1 MTLSARRRWA
11 LGVAALAAAF
21 LLWQWLPTPLPARW
35 SATELAQLRGMTLAA
50 LPPVPRDASN
60 AVADDPRAAEL
71 GGLLFSDTRF
81 SANGRVSCA
90 TCHQRDKAFTDG
102 LPRSVGLAP
111 VERNAMSLLGAAW
124 SPWFY
129 WDGRKDSQWSQALEP
144 LEHPREHGSNRVDV
158 ARALLTDPDY
168 RQRYAALFGPVD
180 DLAQRLADTHTFPSA
195 SPRGTPSEQAAW
207 QALSPADQHAINEV
221 FSRVGKLLAAWQRG
235 LRPAGAPFDRYV
247 AELDD
252 DGALRASNALSRAQL
267 AGLRLF
273 LGKAQ
278 CVNCHNGP
286 LFTNYAFHN
295 TGVLSAPGLAPAAG
309 RAAGLRLTQADPFNC
324 LGQYS
329 DAQPSQCQELRFA
342 RGGDELVA
350 AQRTGSLRHLAATAP
365 YMHAG
370 QIATLDEVIEHYD
383 RAEPAL
389 VGHNE
394 AKPLGLRAVEKRQL
408 LAFLQ
413 SLNPLDEGK

>member
-1 MTLSARRRWA
+1 MTVARRRLLLLA
-11 LGVAALAAAF
+11 CVLAAAAT
-21 LLWQWLPTPLPARW
+21 LWQWLPTPLPSHW
-35 SATELAQLRGMTLAA
+35 TATELAQLRGMTLAA
-50 LPPVPRDASN
+50 LPAPPRDASN

-71 GGLLFSDTRF
+71 GGLLFGDARF

-90 TCHQRDKAFTDG
+90 TCHQSDRAFTDG

-111 VERNAMSLLGAAW
+111 VERNAMGLLGASW

-129 WDGRKDSQWSQALEP
+129 WDGRKDSPWAQALEP

-158 ARALLTDPDY
+158 ARVLLSDANY
-168 RQRYAALFGPVD
+168 RQRYAALFGSVE
-180 DLAQRLADTHTFPSA
+180 DLARRLADAQAFPAA
-195 SPRGTPSEQAAW
+195 SPLGTPAEQVAW
-207 QALSPADQHAINEV
+207 QALSAADQHAINEV
-221 FSRVGKLLAAWQRG
+221 FSRVGKVLAAWQRG
-235 LRPAGAPFDRYV
+235 LRPEPAPFDRYV
-247 AELDD
+247 AQLAD
-252 DGALRASNALSRAQL
+252 DGAMRSSTALTDAQL
-267 AGLRLF
+267 RGLRLF

-286 LFTNYAFHN
+286 LFTNNAFHN

-309 RAAGLRLTQADPFNC
+309 RSAGLRLAQADPFNC

-329 DAQPSQCQELRFA
+329 DAGPGECQELRFA

-350 AQRTGSLRHLAATAP
+350 AQRTGSLRHLSATAP

-370 QIATLDEVIEHYD
+370 QIATLAQVIEHYD
-383 RAEPAL
+383 RAELAL

-394 AKPLGLRAVEKRQL
+394 AEPLGLRAVEKRQL
-408 LAFLQ
+408 LAFLR
-413 SLNPLDEGK
+413 SLEPLAEGE

>member
-1 MTLSARRRWA
+1 MTSSARWRLFLLA
-11 LGVAALAAAF
+11 CVLGAGAM
-21 LLWQWLPTPLPARW
+21 LWQWVPVPLPARW
-35 SATELAQLRGMTLAA
+35 TAAELAQLRSMTLAA
-50 LPPVPRDASN
+50 LPPLPRDASN

-71 GGLLFSDTRF
+71 GGLLFLDPRF

-90 TCHQRDKAFTDG
+90 TCHQSDKAFTDG
-102 LPRSVGLAP
+102 LSRSVGLAP
-111 VERNAMSLLGAAW
+111 VERNAMSLLGAAR

-129 WDGRKDSQWSQALEP
+129 WDGRKDSQWAQALEP
-144 LEHPREHGSNRVDV
+144 LEHPLEHGSNRVDV
-158 ARALLTDPDY
+158 ARALLSDADY

-180 DLAQRLADTHTFPSA
+180 ALAQRLADTRAFPPA
-195 SPRGTPSEQAAW
+195 SPVGTPAEQTAW

-221 FSRVGKLLAAWQRG
+221 FTRVGKVLAAWQRG
-235 LRPAGAPFDRYV
+235 LHPEPAPFDHYV
-247 AELDD
+247 AQLDD
-252 DGALRASNALSRAQL
+252 DGTLRASNALSRSQL

-286 LFTNYAFHN
+286 LFTNNAFHN

-309 RAAGLRLTQADPFNC
+309 RSAGMRLAQADPFNC
-324 LGQYS
+324 LGEFS
-329 DAQPSQCQELRFA
+329 DAQPGECQELRFA

-370 QIATLDEVIEHYD
+370 QIATLAQVIEHYD
-383 RAEPAL
+383 RAELAL

-394 AKPLGLRAVEKRQL
+394 AEPLGLRAVEKRQL

-413 SLNPLDEGK
+413 SLNPLADAQ